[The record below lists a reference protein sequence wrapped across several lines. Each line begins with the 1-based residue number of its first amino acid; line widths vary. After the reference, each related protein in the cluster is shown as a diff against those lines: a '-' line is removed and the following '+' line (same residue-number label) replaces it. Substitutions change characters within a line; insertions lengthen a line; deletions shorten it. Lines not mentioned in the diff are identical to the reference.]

1 MRFIWTSR
9 MSLVKSSSHFDYALA
24 ICTLPLDQSS
34 YRLQTL
40 IQYQR
45 DKLGHID
52 LELLAYLERTC
63 VTSQPPQLS
72 HVHALYEIYKMIK
85 LPLKSKLSR
94 RVELQHR
101 LPLFFSLSLSLLKSG
116 ADYVSPRL
124 LHHRHQRGKKRL
136 SNVLSTLYPRSR
148 PATIWRIAY
157 SFIQSL
163 LNTRWV
169 DLSCPEHLHIAHV
182 WFIVVLGASACRW
195 SFHFSRRF
203 GWMPTKTGHC
213 LSDRYVAKQSFLI
226 DHPSQWYDASN
237 TNQRHF
243 AQISL
248 SQWSSATLGGVSTE

>member
-1 MRFIWTSR
+1 MTLEFVLIGLQSR
-9 MSLVKSSSHFDYALA
+9 MSLVSLVGTDRQRTVQDQYRTEELRRCLLVHSEYERLLEVGYTGHAFHLNFENVSSQKQFTFDYALA

-101 LPLFFSLSLSLLKSG
+101 LPRFFSLSL
-116 ADYVSPRL
+116 
-124 LHHRHQRGKKRL
+124 
-136 SNVLSTLYPRSR
+136 
-148 PATIWRIAY
+148 
-157 SFIQSL
+157 
-163 LNTRWV
+163 
-169 DLSCPEHLHIAHV
+169 C
-182 WFIVVLGASACRW
+182 
-195 SFHFSRRF
+195 
-203 GWMPTKTGHC
+203 
-213 LSDRYVAKQSFLI
+213 
-226 DHPSQWYDASN
+226 
-237 TNQRHF
+237 
-243 AQISL
+243 
-248 SQWSSATLGGVSTE
+248 